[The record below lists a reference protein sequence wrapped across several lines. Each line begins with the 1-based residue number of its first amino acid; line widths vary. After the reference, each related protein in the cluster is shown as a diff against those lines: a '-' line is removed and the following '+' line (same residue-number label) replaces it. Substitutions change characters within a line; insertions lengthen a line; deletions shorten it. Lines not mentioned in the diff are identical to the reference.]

1 MALNL
6 FLFQKHKENHEESS
20 MKAARTSDVTG
31 KQSDA
36 SDI

>member
-6 FLFQKHKENHEESS
+6 FQKQKENHEESS
-20 MKAARTSDVTG
+20 MKAARTFDVTG